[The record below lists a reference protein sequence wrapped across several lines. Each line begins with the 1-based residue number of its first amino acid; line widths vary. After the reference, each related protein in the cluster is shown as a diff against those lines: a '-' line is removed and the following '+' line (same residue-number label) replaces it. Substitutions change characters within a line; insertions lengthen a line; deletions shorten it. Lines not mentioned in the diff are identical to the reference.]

1 MILQMPNNAC
11 PNIKTDIL
19 ELRNK
24 IGEMTR
30 LKSELLRSNPAF
42 EESLN
47 DFQLATNRAFELIK
61 HKLDTVANEGML
73 FKIKRT
79 QKYMDVGYF
88 YEGRA
93 KARLK
98 NGEWCHI
105 DYKGDLSY
113 QTEYCEV
120 DDFYEGMAA
129 VAISQTNFVK
139 EYCHIDKHGVPIYPH
154 RFKRTE
160 AYVNGKATV
169 ETFGGDVFF
178 IDLNGNPILY

>member
-1 MILQMPNNAC
+1 MPNPQC
-11 PNIKTDIL
+11 PNIKIDIL
-19 ELRNK
+19 AIRSK

-30 LKSELLRSNPAF
+30 LKGELLRGNPAF

-47 DFQLATNRAFELIK
+47 DFQLAANRAFEIIEY
-61 HKLDTVANEGML
+61 KLDTVANESML
-73 FKIKRT
+73 SKIKKT

-120 DDFYEGMAA
+120 DDFYEGKAA
-129 VAISQTNFVK
+129 VAILQTNFVK
-139 EYCHIDKHGVPIYPH
+139 EYCHIDKYGVPIYPH
-154 RFKRTE
+154 RFKRVG
-160 AYVNGKATV
+160 AYINGKTSV

-178 IDLNGNPILY
+178 IDLNGNLIKY